1 MHFSALLEA
10 IQKWAK
16 PNGLASLGS
25 WRAICRVASQ
35 AVAEPHSQIYS
46 WVPLLLLMMMIVMI
60 MMIVMMVLTTMARMM
75 MMVMMLVLSA
85 VMSISRFLLMAATW
99 WQWLGIGGLGGGDYR
114 QEWFF
119 LHWRSW
125 RWWSV
130 DWWQTWWWWLA
141 TRTCPAD
148 PPRPCTPT

>member
-1 MHFSALLEA
+1 MHFNALLEA

-46 WVPLLLLMMMIVMI
+46 WVPLLLLVMMIV
-60 MMIVMMVLTTMARMM
+60 VRVLKTKAMMM
-75 MMVMMLVLSA
+75 MMVMVVVLSA

-99 WQWLGIGGLGGGDYR
+99 CQWLGTGGLGGGDYC
-114 QEWFF
+114 QEWFC
-119 LHWRSW
+119 LYWRSW

>member
-1 MHFSALLEA
+1 MHFNALLEA

-25 WRAICRVASQ
+25 WRAIRRVASQ

-46 WVPLLLLMMMIVMI
+46 WVPLLLLVMMIV
-60 MMIVMMVLTTMARMM
+60 VRGLKTKA
-75 MMVMMLVLSA
+75 MMVMMVMVVVLSA

-99 WQWLGIGGLGGGDYR
+99 WQWLGTGGLGGGDYC
-114 QEWFF
+114 QEWFC
-119 LHWRSW
+119 LYWRSW